1 MVRDEI
7 DPAYLKAMDRDEV
20 RFPREV
26 YKIYAAHNLLGLRF
40 PKQYG
45 GRGLNWLATV
55 AVQAEIGVLGT
66 ACGCAFVMP
75 DIVGEAMNR
84 FGTDQQKQRYLL
96 PMLKGELVSAE
107 ALTEHEAVPI
117 FSVQPARQKI
127 GGIISCLTDR
137 NVLSSVRKEP
147 ISFLSMPGPISI
159 RMPALMK
166 G

>member
-1 MVRDEI
+1 MSVHDFLLDDKIRAVVEEARTMVRDGSI
-7 DPAYLKAMDRDEV
+7 LIFKAMDRDEV

-55 AVQAEIGVLGT
+55 AVRAEIGVLGT

-75 DIVGEAMNR
+75 DIVGEAINR

-107 ALTEHEAVPI
+107 ALTEPRGGSDFFGATCKAEDGGS
-117 FSVQPARQKI
+117 FPA
-127 GGIISCLTDR
+127 
-137 NVLSSVRKEP
+137 
-147 ISFLSMPGPISI
+147 
-159 RMPALMK
+159 
-166 G
+166 